1 VIRTLTLAFDTA
13 TFVACVALVRDG
25 KPVAERRTTARALLE
40 DAQALLEEA
49 NAAPGDV
56 ELIVA
61 GTGPGSYTSLRM
73 GLVTARVL
81 AMSLAAPAQGV
92 STLHALAAGAP
103 GALPVIDARRSEVFV
118 LLPSGPACKRPEELG
133 IEPGRLCVGDGAMR
147 YRELLVAAG
156 AEVPPD
162 DDERHVPWAR
172 HHARL
177 AAEGLGGEPEP
188 IYLRAPDADRALARG
203 AP

>member
-13 TFVACVALVRDG
+13 TFAACVALIRDG
-25 KPVAERRTTARALLE
+25 EPVAERRTTARALLD
-40 DAQALLEEA
+40 DAHTLLEGA
-49 NAAPGDV
+49 DAAPGDLG
-56 ELIVA
+56 LIVA

-81 AMSLAAPAQGV
+81 SMSLAAPAQGV
-92 STLHALAAGAP
+92 STLEALRAGAP

-118 LLPSGPACKRPEELG
+118 LLPSGPACTRPEELG
-133 IEPGRLCVGDGAMR
+133 FEPGRVCVGDGAMR
-147 YRELLVAAG
+147 YRDLLVAAG

-177 AAEGLGGEPEP
+177 AAQGLGGAPEP
-188 IYLRAPDADRALARG
+188 IYLRAPDADRALTRG
-203 AP
+203 AR